1 MQEDVEQ
8 RTVSLVVSAAK
19 FTGREFKNAISKFVQ
34 NQHAKQRSKTPQ
46 SKSGRVTMRELQKQY
61 GELRSVNID
70 DNNTRQFE
78 RIARKYHV
86 QYKVFRC
93 EKGKYQIFFKAPND
107 EAMQAAFKEYVTKKL
122 EKAERPSVLQQL
134 KDLQAQLTSTI
145 GERVRHKERER

>member
-1 MQEDVEQ
+1 MQEEVEQ
-8 RTVSLVVSAAK
+8 RTVTLAVSAAK
-19 FTGREFKNAISKFVQ
+19 FSGRTLKDAISRFM
-34 NQHAKQRSKTPQ
+34 QHKSAQRRSKEPAVKT
-46 SKSGRVTMRELQKQY
+46 GRVTMRQLQKQY
-61 GELRSVNID
+61 GELRSVHID

-107 EAMQAAFKEYVTKKL
+107 EAMQTAFQEYATKKL

-134 KDLQAQLTSTI
+134 KDLQAQVVKAI
-145 GERVRHKERER
+145 GDKVRHKEREL